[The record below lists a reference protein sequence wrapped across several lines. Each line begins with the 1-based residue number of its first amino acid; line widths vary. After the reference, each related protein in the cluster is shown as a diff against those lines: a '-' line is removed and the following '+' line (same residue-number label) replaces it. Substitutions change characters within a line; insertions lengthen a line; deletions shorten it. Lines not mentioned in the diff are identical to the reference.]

1 MHLLRAHGTT
11 ELDNCKLYDQHVTAA
26 SKDLDLQLWSNA
38 KFGTV
43 NELFPPGS
51 NSQAA
56 ICGTDGVPSLHG
68 ETFTLHDEGNLAPSA
83 SIEIL
88 GDTFRQ
94 FLIQS
99 KRYHQKLVNGTN
111 ALKTEPCETLSR
123 EDIKIRAVML
133 SYTHEHSL
141 QMRPG
146 HHTGGHNNELRP
158 RWSGW
163 GRCRSLG
170 WYTSWCWCRR
180 LMGRCSKRCL

>member
-11 ELDNCKLYDQHVTAA
+11 ELDNRKLYDQHVTAA

-68 ETFTLHDEGNLAPSA
+68 ETFTLHDEGYLAPSA

-111 ALKTEPCETLSR
+111 ALNHVRLWAEKTSR
-123 EDIKIRAVML
+123 
-133 SYTHEHSL
+133 
-141 QMRPG
+141 
-146 HHTGGHNNELRP
+146 
-158 RWSGW
+158 
-163 GRCRSLG
+163 
-170 WYTSWCWCRR
+170 
-180 LMGRCSKRCL
+180 